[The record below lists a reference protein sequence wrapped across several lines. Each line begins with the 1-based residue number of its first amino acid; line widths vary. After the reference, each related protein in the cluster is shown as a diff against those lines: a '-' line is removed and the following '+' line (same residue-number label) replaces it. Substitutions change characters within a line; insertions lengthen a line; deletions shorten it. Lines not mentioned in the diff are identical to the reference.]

1 MKAHFLLREG
11 ITFLNFGS
19 FGACPKPVFEAYQRY
34 QRELEEEPVQ
44 FITKKGPALLR
55 KSREQLADYLS
66 CRSNDLIFVPNP
78 THAVNLV
85 VKSLD
90 LKAGDEILTTNLEYG
105 ACDRTWE
112 FYCEKAN
119 AHYVKTPITLPLT
132 SSDFFIEELRKGITK
147 NTKMIF
153 VSHITSATALI
164 LPVEKISALAREH
177 NLKVFIDGAHVPGH
191 IPLDINALNPDYYT
205 GACHKWMMT
214 PKGSSFLYVKEEWQA
229 ELDPLIVSWGY
240 KAEFPSDSQFF
251 DYHQFNGTR
260 DFSAYLTIPDA
271 LKFCEDFHWD
281 IKIDWCKELTKKWVV
296 RLAKLLDKEPLAP
309 VTSEFYGQM
318 GSIPINCEN
327 PLELKELLYE
337 KYHIEIPIAVH
348 NNQVYIRFSINGF
361 NTEADMEQLEQALIE
376 LKQQTKLS

>member
-78 THAVNLV
+78 THAVNIV

-177 NLKVFIDGAHVPGH
+177 N
-191 IPLDINALNPDYYT
+191 
-205 GACHKWMMT
+205 
-214 PKGSSFLYVKEEWQA
+214 
-229 ELDPLIVSWGY
+229 
-240 KAEFPSDSQFF
+240 
-251 DYHQFNGTR
+251 
-260 DFSAYLTIPDA
+260 
-271 LKFCEDFHWD
+271 
-281 IKIDWCKELTKKWVV
+281 
-296 RLAKLLDKEPLAP
+296 
-309 VTSEFYGQM
+309 
-318 GSIPINCEN
+318 
-327 PLELKELLYE
+327 
-337 KYHIEIPIAVH
+337 
-348 NNQVYIRFSINGF
+348 
-361 NTEADMEQLEQALIE
+361 
-376 LKQQTKLS
+376 